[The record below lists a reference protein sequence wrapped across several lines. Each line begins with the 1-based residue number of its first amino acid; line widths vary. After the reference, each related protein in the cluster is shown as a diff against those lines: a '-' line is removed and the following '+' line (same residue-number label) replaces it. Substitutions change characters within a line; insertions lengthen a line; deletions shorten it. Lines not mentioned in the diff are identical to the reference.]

1 MNNLQDET
9 KAIRSTEC
17 TTRSFITFENRTNR
31 SVNLYW
37 VNYTSVFIHYK
48 TLLPNELTN
57 VDTYQTHPWIIKDS
71 ITGERLLISKSFLY
85 YPPPWFQNL
94 NAITGLIQREKAA
107 ITSPMRS
114 LRLNTMWMIIGL
126 VKEPFE
132 LEDLDLPKTLIHEL
146 LFLYNNSKI
155 NKFK

>member
-1 MNNLQDET
+1 MNNLLDET

-17 TTRSFITFENRTNR
+17 TTRSFITFENKTPR

-48 TLLPNELTN
+48 TLLPNEVTN

-71 ITGERLLISKSFLY
+71 DTGERLLIRKSFLY
-85 YPPPWFQNL
+85 YPPPWYRNL
-94 NAITGLIQREKAA
+94 NTTTGRIQREKAS

-114 LRLNTMWMIIGL
+114 LRLNTMWKIIGM
-126 VKEPFE
+126 VREPVE
-132 LEDLDLPKTLIHEL
+132 LDDLELPKTLIHEI
-146 LFLYNNSKI
+146 LFLYNNSKT
-155 NKFK
+155 NTFK